1 MNIRTVGDYEI
12 GERVM
17 TDDLS
22 VTYLARHML
31 TGASV
36 ALREFRRDVPD
47 SNDALQ
53 QELASLVDTFHPFI
67 SCLYEVIDLGDAA
80 YLAVEWPD
88 LGNLR
93 DVVQD
98 RGPLSESQARP
109 ILMQLISALE
119 DLQYAQDLTFRDLR
133 AENVRLDA
141 KMNIKLGHFV
151 RGDSVPAPELLMEQ
165 GPTAAIVIWSLG
177 VLLFEIV
184 SGRSPFEDPHCGKR
198 RCKILHQDPTFPV
211 TITPTLKDLL
221 HCMLAKDPNE
231 RITLENIKQHPWTT
245 SERVSAGVRM
255 DFKSIDRM
263 RIRRHPLLA
272 PLDPA
277 LLEQMSRLGV
287 DVSNLAECFAVR
299 KGTAATATYRI
310 LLREKMREDAAEV
323 VPCLARKVV
332 SRREATTT
340 GPYLLWMK
348 SRSGNSWDGA
358 SLQKKYGKVTAQRPW
373 LFRPNGAG
381 DTPLAGACVY
391 AY

>member
-1 MNIRTVGDYEI
+1 MNIRAVGDYEI

-22 VTYLARHML
+22 VTYLARHTL

-109 ILMQLISALE
+109 ILIQLISALQY
-119 DLQYAQDLTFRDLR
+119 LQYAQDLTFRDLR

-165 GPTAAIVIWSLG
+165 GPTAANAPPLLRIFEAISLTSNPAG
-177 VLLFEIV
+177 KDFSTECLNAATKVFRPL
-184 SGRSPFEDPHCGKR
+184 RSSVKR
-198 RCKILHQDPTFPV
+198 ASVKEEEELPSDGEEKI
-211 TITPTLKDLL
+211 
-221 HCMLAKDPNE
+221 NE
-231 RITLENIKQHPWTT
+231 R
-245 SERVSAGVRM
+245 RVPARFHDDGSR
-255 DFKSIDRM
+255 
-263 RIRRHPLLA
+263 LLSNFA
-272 PLDPA
+272 VV
-277 LLEQMSRLGV
+277 LEQ
-287 DVSNLAECFAVR
+287 E
-299 KGTAATATYRI
+299 I
-310 LLREKMREDAAEV
+310 HI
-323 VPCLARKVV
+323 P
-332 SRREATTT
+332 
-340 GPYLLWMK
+340 
-348 SRSGNSWDGA
+348 
-358 SLQKKYGKVTAQRPW
+358 
-373 LFRPNGAG
+373 
-381 DTPLAGACVY
+381 
-391 AY
+391 